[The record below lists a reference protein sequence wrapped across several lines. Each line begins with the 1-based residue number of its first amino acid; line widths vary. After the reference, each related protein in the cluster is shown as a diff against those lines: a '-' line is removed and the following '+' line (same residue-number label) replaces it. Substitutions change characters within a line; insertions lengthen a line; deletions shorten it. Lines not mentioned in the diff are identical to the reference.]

1 MNQKMSRPIILYE
14 NMRTVV
20 YVPFYLAI
28 VRGDWEAVGI
38 DVSVQTSPSTPETAQ
53 GLIDGRADVSWGGP
67 MRVMLHHDDDR
78 DCPLI
83 CFAQIVARD
92 PSIILGREPND
103 RFRFDDLV
111 GKRVGV
117 VAEVPTPWMTLQ
129 DDVGRAGVA
138 RNTIQWFRDQSMAE
152 NAAALASGELDAVQI
167 FEPYA
172 DGLVQ
177 AGHGHIWHRAAT
189 RGDSCW
195 TSFYTTRKFTEEHP
209 DTCQALVLGIERALA
224 ILHNTSAEEIAVQ
237 VSDYFPDLADAD
249 LARMIDGYRA
259 SGLWARTTELPVT
272 AFARLKAAMI
282 SGGLISYDAPY
293 DRLVTDMRG

>member
-1 MNQKMSRPIILYE
+1 MSKPIILYE

-28 VRGDWEAVGI
+28 VRGDWAAEGI
-38 DVSVQTSPSTPETAQ
+38 AVSVQTSPSTPETAQ

-67 MRVMLHHDDDR
+67 MRVMLHHDRDR
-78 DCPLI
+78 DCPLV

-92 PSIILGREPND
+92 PSILLGRQSNQ
-103 RFRFDDLV
+103 RFQFSGLA

-117 VAEVPTPWMTLQ
+117 IAEVPTPWMTLQ
-129 DDVGRAGVA
+129 DDLGRAGVSLDD
-138 RNTIQWFRDQSMAE
+138 IDWVKEQSMAE
-152 NAAALASGELDAVQI
+152 NAAALRAGEIDAVQI

-172 DGLVQ
+172 DALVQ
-177 AGHGHIWHRAAT
+177 DGTGHVWHRCAV

-195 TSFYTTRKFTEEHP
+195 TSFYTTTAFTEREP
-209 DTCQALVLGIERALA
+209 ETCRALVCGIERALA
-224 ILHNTSAEEIAVQ
+224 VLHKDNPLDTARSVG
-237 VSDYFPDLADAD
+237 DYFPDLDAAD
-249 LARMIDGYRA
+249 LARMIHGYRA

-272 AFARLKAAMI
+272 AFTRLKAAMI

-293 DRLVTDMRG
+293 GRLVTDP

>member
-1 MNQKMSRPIILYE
+1 MSKLIILYE

-28 VRGDWEAVGI
+28 VRGDWSAAGI

-67 MRVMLHHDDDR
+67 MRVMLHHDRDR
-78 DCPLI
+78 DCPLV

-92 PSIILGREPND
+92 PSIILGRVAHD
-103 RFRFDDLV
+103 KYRDQFRFTDLA

-117 VAEVPTPWMTLQ
+117 IAEVPTPWMTLQ
-129 DDVGRAGVA
+129 DDLGRAGVNLDDIDWVKD
-138 RNTIQWFRDQSMAE
+138 RGMAE
-152 NAAALASGELDAVQI
+152 NAAALRAGELDAIQI

-172 DGLVQ
+172 DALVQ
-177 AGHGHIWHRAAT
+177 DGTAHIWHRSAV

-195 TSFYTTRKFTEEHP
+195 TSFYTTVAFTKREPE
-209 DTCQALVLGIERALA
+209 TCRALVKGIERALA
-224 ILHNTSAEEIAVQ
+224 VLHKDDPEQTARAVG
-237 VSDYFPDLADAD
+237 DYFPDLEAGD

-259 SGLWARTTELPVT
+259 SGLWAQTTELPVT
-272 AFARLKAAMI
+272 AFTRLKAAMI

-293 DRLVTDMRG
+293 DRLVTEP

>member
-1 MNQKMSRPIILYE
+1 MSKPIILYE

-28 VRGDWEAVGI
+28 VRGDWAAEGVEVAVR
-38 DVSVQTSPSTPETAQ
+38 TSPNTAETAQ

-67 MRVMLHHDDDR
+67 MRVMLHHDGDR

-92 PSIILGREPND
+92 PSIILGRQPND

-129 DDVGRAGVA
+129 DDIGRAGVDLDS
-138 RNTIQWFRDQSMAE
+138 IDWVKDQTMAE
-152 NAAALASGELDAVQI
+152 NAAALASGDLDAVQI

-172 DGLVQ
+172 DALVS
-177 AGHGHIWHRAAT
+177 AGHGHLWHRAAM

-195 TSFYTTRKFTEEHP
+195 TSFYTTRKFTEAQPE
-209 DTCQALVLGIERALA
+209 TCQALVHGIERALA
-224 ILHNTSAEEIAVQ
+224 VFHDSTPLDIANQ
-237 VSDYFPDLADAD
+237 VSDYFPDLADED

-272 AFARLKAAMI
+272 AFTRLKAAMI

-293 DRLVTDMRG
+293 DRLVTDMAG

>member
-1 MNQKMSRPIILYE
+1 MSKPIILYE

-28 VRGDWEAVGI
+28 VRGDWAAEGI
-38 DVSVQTSPSTPETAQ
+38 AVSVQTSPSTPETAQ

-67 MRVMLHHDDDR
+67 MRVMLHHDRDR
-78 DCPLI
+78 DCPLV

-92 PSIILGREPND
+92 PSILLGRQSNQ
-103 RFRFDDLV
+103 RFQFSGLA

-117 VAEVPTPWMTLQ
+117 IAEVPTPWMTLQ
-129 DDVGRAGVA
+129 DDLGRAGVSLDD
-138 RNTIQWFRDQSMAE
+138 IDWVKEQSMAE
-152 NAAALASGELDAVQI
+152 NAAALRAGEIDAVQI

-172 DGLVQ
+172 DALVQ
-177 AGHGHIWHRAAT
+177 DGTGHVWHRCAV

-195 TSFYTTRKFTEEHP
+195 TSFYTTTAFTEREP
-209 DTCQALVLGIERALA
+209 ETCRALVCGIERALA
-224 ILHNTSAEEIAVQ
+224 VLHKDNPLDTARAVG
-237 VSDYFPDLADAD
+237 DYFPDLDAAD
-249 LARMIDGYRA
+249 LARMIHGYRA

-272 AFARLKAAMI
+272 AFTRLKAAMI

-293 DRLVTDMRG
+293 GRLVTDP

>member
-1 MNQKMSRPIILYE
+1 MSKPIILYE

-28 VRGDWEAVGI
+28 VRGDWAAEGI
-38 DVSVQTSPSTPETAQ
+38 AVSVQTSPSTPETAQ

-67 MRVMLHHDDDR
+67 MRVMLHHDRDR
-78 DCPLI
+78 DCPLV

-92 PSIILGREPND
+92 PSILLGRQSNQ
-103 RFRFDDLV
+103 RFQFSGLA

-117 VAEVPTPWMTLQ
+117 IAEVPTPWMTLQ
-129 DDVGRAGVA
+129 DDLGRAGVSLDD
-138 RNTIQWFRDQSMAE
+138 IDWVKEQSMAE
-152 NAAALASGELDAVQI
+152 NAAALRAGEIDAVQI

-172 DGLVQ
+172 DALVQ
-177 AGHGHIWHRAAT
+177 DGTGHVWHRCAV

-195 TSFYTTRKFTEEHP
+195 TSFYTTTAFTEREP
-209 DTCQALVLGIERALA
+209 ETCRALVCGIERALA
-224 ILHNTSAEEIAVQ
+224 VLHKDNPLDTARAVG
-237 VSDYFPDLADAD
+237 DYFPDLDVAD
-249 LARMIDGYRA
+249 LARMIHGYRA

-272 AFARLKAAMI
+272 AFTRLKAAMI

-293 DRLVTDMRG
+293 DRLVTDP

>member
-1 MNQKMSRPIILYE
+1 MSKPIILYE

-28 VRGDWEAVGI
+28 VRGDWAAAGI
-38 DVSVQTSPSTPETAQ
+38 EVSVQTSPSTPETAQ

-67 MRVMLHHDDDR
+67 MRVMLHHDRDR
-78 DCPLI
+78 DCPLV

-92 PSIILGREPND
+92 PSIILGRRANEQ
-103 RFRFDDLV
+103 FRFTDLA

-117 VAEVPTPWMTLQ
+117 IAEVPTPWMTLQ
-129 DDVGRAGVA
+129 DDLGRAGV
-138 RNTIQWFRDQSMAE
+138 NLDDIDWVKDQGMAE
-152 NAAALASGELDAVQI
+152 NAAALRAGEIDAVQI

-172 DGLVQ
+172 DALVQ
-177 AGHGHIWHRAAT
+177 DGAGHIWHRCAV

-195 TSFYTTRKFTEEHP
+195 TSFYTTAAFTERQPE
-209 DTCQALVLGIERALA
+209 TCRALVRGIEGALA
-224 ILHNTSAEEIAVQ
+224 VLHKDNPLDTARAVG
-237 VSDYFPDLADAD
+237 DYFPDLDAAD
-249 LARMIDGYRA
+249 LARMIHGYRS
-259 SGLWARTTELPVT
+259 SGLWARSTELPVT

-293 DRLVTDMRG
+293 DRLVTDP

>member
-1 MNQKMSRPIILYE
+1 MSKPIILYE

-28 VRGDWEAVGI
+28 VRGDWAAEGI
-38 DVSVQTSPSTPETAQ
+38 AVSVQTSPSTPETAQ

-67 MRVMLHHDDDR
+67 MRVMLHHDRDR
-78 DCPLI
+78 DCPLV

-92 PSIILGREPND
+92 PSILLGRQSNQ
-103 RFRFDDLV
+103 RFQFSGLA

-117 VAEVPTPWMTLQ
+117 IAEVPTPWMTLQ
-129 DDVGRAGVA
+129 DDLGRAGVSLDD
-138 RNTIQWFRDQSMAE
+138 IDWVKEQSMAE
-152 NAAALASGELDAVQI
+152 NAAALRAGEIDAVQI

-172 DGLVQ
+172 DALVQ
-177 AGHGHIWHRAAT
+177 DGTGHVWHRCAV

-195 TSFYTTRKFTEEHP
+195 TSFYTTTAFTEREP
-209 DTCQALVLGIERALA
+209 ETCRALVCGIERALA
-224 ILHNTSAEEIAVQ
+224 VLHKDNPLDTARAVG
-237 VSDYFPDLADAD
+237 DYFPDLDAAD
-249 LARMIDGYRA
+249 LARMIHGYRA

-272 AFARLKAAMI
+272 AFTRLKAAMI

-293 DRLVTDMRG
+293 DRLVTDP

>member
-1 MNQKMSRPIILYE
+1 MSKPIILYE

-28 VRGDWEAVGI
+28 VRGDWAAEGI
-38 DVSVQTSPSTPETAQ
+38 AVSVQTSPSTPETAQ

-67 MRVMLHHDDDR
+67 MRVMLHHDRDR
-78 DCPLI
+78 DCPLV

-92 PSIILGREPND
+92 PSILLGRQSNQ
-103 RFRFDDLV
+103 RFQFSGLA

-117 VAEVPTPWMTLQ
+117 IAEVPTPWMTLQ
-129 DDVGRAGVA
+129 DDLGRAGVSLDD
-138 RNTIQWFRDQSMAE
+138 IDWVKEQSMAE
-152 NAAALASGELDAVQI
+152 NAAALRAGEIDAVQI

-172 DGLVQ
+172 DALVQ
-177 AGHGHIWHRAAT
+177 DGTGHVWHRCAV

-195 TSFYTTRKFTEEHP
+195 TSFYTTTAFTEREP
-209 DTCQALVLGIERALA
+209 ETCRALVCGIERALA
-224 ILHNTSAEEIAVQ
+224 VLHKENPLDTARAVG
-237 VSDYFPDLADAD
+237 DYFPDLDAAD
-249 LARMIDGYRA
+249 LARMIHGYRA

-272 AFARLKAAMI
+272 AFTRLKAAMI

-293 DRLVTDMRG
+293 DRLVTDP

>member
-1 MNQKMSRPIILYE
+1 MSKPIILYE

-28 VRGDWEAVGI
+28 VRGDWAAMGI

-67 MRVMLHHDDDR
+67 MRVMLHHDRDR
-78 DCPLI
+78 DCPLV

-92 PSIILGREPND
+92 PSILVGRQPND
-103 RFRFDDLV
+103 RFNFADLA
-111 GKRVGV
+111 GKRVGAI
-117 VAEVPTPWMTLQ
+117 AEVPTPWMTLQ
-129 DDVGRAGVA
+129 DDLGRAGVDLGA
-138 RNTIQWFRDQSMAE
+138 IRWVKDQTMAE
-152 NAAALASGELDAVQI
+152 NAAALTSGGLDVVQI

-172 DGLVQ
+172 DDLLQSG
-177 AGHGHIWHRAAT
+177 AGHIWHRCAV

-195 TSFYTTRKFTEEHP
+195 TSFYTTQAFTRNQPEI
-209 DTCQALVLGIERALA
+209 CRALVGGIERALA
-224 ILHNTSAEEIAVQ
+224 VLHDDSPLDTAKA
-237 VSDYFPDLADAD
+237 VSDYFPDLADED

-272 AFARLKAAMI
+272 AFTRLKSAMI
-282 SGGLISYDAPY
+282 SGGLISYDAPF
-293 DRLVTDMRG
+293 DRLVTDLRA